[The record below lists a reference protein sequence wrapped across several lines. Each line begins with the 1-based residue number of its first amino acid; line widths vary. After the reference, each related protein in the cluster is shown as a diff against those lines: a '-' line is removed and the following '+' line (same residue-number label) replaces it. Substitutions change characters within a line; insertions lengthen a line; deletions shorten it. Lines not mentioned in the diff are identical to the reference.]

1 MRMIIGAFH
10 RGCWRLPIDRP
21 PLSLSVTNGPD
32 ASVRYPPL
40 RAAIRPPAG
49 SHPRRPNEAIC
60 ARPAQPAGIR
70 LCRIAR
76 VDSAHD
82 HAVTCMPIRVRGVE
96 RPMAFAAAAGS
107 TGGVGGRRRGAAPV
121 TTRICRECRIEPLLK
136 RSLRAR
142 RMRSAPP
149 TLDPP
154 TTRQVPAPTWT
165 AEGTRCRGVPR
176 PIRRGTTSRHGQIG
190 PRAECRTTA
199 APTAGPYPAAA

>member
-82 HAVTCMPIRVRGVE
+82 HAVTCMPIR
-96 RPMAFAAAAGS
+96 AL
-107 TGGVGGRRRGAAPV
+107 RRRRTIV
-121 TTRICRECRIEPLLK
+121 TISNPA
-136 RSLRAR
+136 SSYALRAHGSPTR
-142 RMRSAPP
+142 RGSPH
-149 TLDPP
+149 
-154 TTRQVPAPTWT
+154 
-165 AEGTRCRGVPR
+165 RCRGSREASRSTCSVCPQSR
-176 PIRRGTTSRHGQIG
+176 REAGEGHPERAWRGPISVRAASPAGNPARRISRLWHRLGRGGLSSCG
-190 PRAECRTTA
+190 P
-199 APTAGPYPAAA
+199 PWPPGGSWPFGGGL